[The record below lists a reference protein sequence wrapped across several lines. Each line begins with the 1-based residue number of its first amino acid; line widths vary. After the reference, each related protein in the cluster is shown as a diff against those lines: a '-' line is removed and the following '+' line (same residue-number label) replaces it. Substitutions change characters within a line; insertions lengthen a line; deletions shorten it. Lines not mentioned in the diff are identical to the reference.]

1 MLLFPTN
8 KEVDKETEKLQTAVI
23 SLFSSGQ
30 KHNQILALQQC
41 KLVGLQ
47 KSKLIWDY
55 VKKDWNKNKIIEA
68 WGVAYAETALSSE
81 YVVFEVDFFDDKIQ
95 LIDSNEAV
103 YLSIPDHKERIKMS
117 DWLEHD
123 VELMYNSMYKRFKN
137 SMLNLLQIIEI

>member
-47 KSKLIWDY
+47 KNKLIWDY
-55 VKKDWNKNKIIEA
+55 VKKDWNKNNIIEN
-68 WGVAYAETALSSE
+68 WGLAYAEGLLSSD
-81 YVVFEVDFFDDKIQ
+81 YVVFEVDFFDGKIQ

-103 YLSIPDHKERIKMS
+103 YLSIPDHKSRQVIANWNERAI
-117 DWLEHD
+117 DE
-123 VELMYNSMYKRFKN
+123 MYTEVYKRFKN